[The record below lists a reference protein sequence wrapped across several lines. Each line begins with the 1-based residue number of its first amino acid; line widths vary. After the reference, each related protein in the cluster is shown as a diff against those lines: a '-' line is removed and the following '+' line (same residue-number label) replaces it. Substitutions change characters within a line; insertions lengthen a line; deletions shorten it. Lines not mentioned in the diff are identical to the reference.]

1 MNFKIYIREK
11 NENVHVI
18 YYIYG
23 TFITFGTLHDVN
35 VIFEAIKEC
44 VLLDKL
50 CQTIHVT
57 INYGF
62 AYIYVP

>member
-1 MNFKIYIREK
+1 M
-11 NENVHVI
+11 
-18 YYIYG
+18 
-23 TFITFGTLHDVN
+23 HDVN

-50 CQTIHVT
+50 SQTIHVT

-62 AYIYVP
+62 AYIYEP

>member
-1 MNFKIYIREK
+1 M
-11 NENVHVI
+11 
-18 YYIYG
+18 
-23 TFITFGTLHDVN
+23 HDVN

-62 AYIYVP
+62 AYICEP